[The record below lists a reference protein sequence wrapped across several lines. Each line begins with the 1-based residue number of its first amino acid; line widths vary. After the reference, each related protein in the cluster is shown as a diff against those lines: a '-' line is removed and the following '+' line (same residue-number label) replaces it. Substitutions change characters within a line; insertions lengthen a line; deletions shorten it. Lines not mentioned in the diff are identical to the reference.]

1 MVKSGTYSAQALRSN
16 IRDLGSRLGRVL
28 AESHSPEF
36 LKEVELV
43 RRWAKDLRRGSRRSI
58 GNIERFLR
66 LSGSEKSFKIARS
79 FTEFL
84 RLANAA
90 EQHHRTRRRLYY
102 ETHSSLPQMGSVEAF
117 LKNLKP
123 KMISQVVE
131 KLNQMEV
138 DLVLTSHPTESMRQ
152 SAIRRYKHVTQNLA
166 ILDRRDSTRWEKEQA
181 KKSLDRNIRAL
192 CLTEIVQE
200 AGPTPFTES
209 LSGFSIV
216 EEVLWDAVPR
226 FYRRLNDSALR
237 YLKEEISLNARPIR
251 FSSWVGGDRDG
262 NPYVT
267 AQVTRQ
273 VLYKG
278 MSSGYQLI
286 LSEVDW
292 LLKEMSFKSA
302 SSELLDLVG
311 GGEPA
316 EPYRILLD
324 KLSHDIEKSK
334 QVVLKNLNGL
344 EVSRGN
350 LIGKSEIIEP
360 LKVVYRSLVSI
371 GANDLAQGRTLDLI
385 RRLEIF
391 GVALLSLDIRQSS
404 DVHEEVVAEL
414 VFHLFK
420 ENYRELNEQG
430 KQKVLLDILNDEKII
445 ERPPEWSSLGR
456 EVLDTCNLIN
466 DFPEDCFRS
475 YVISMTEEP
484 SDLLEAFVLLKIANL
499 KRHLPVVPLFETP
512 EALKNGR
519 RILESLL
526 DLSYYRKY
534 VGNYQMVMLGY
545 SDSAKRS
552 GRLASA
558 WLLHQIQTELEELAH
573 QKGIGFEFFHGRGGS
588 IGRGGGPIHLALLA
602 LPRGSG
608 NGRLRVTEQGE
619 TVHGKFGLPGI
630 AERTLDLYV
639 AGVLEAAVSRPPK
652 EKKIWYSI
660 VDRLAEDSSRSFR
673 KFIYENERFISYFTE
688 VTPVQELALFKIGSR
703 PARRKAGISLDSL
716 RAIPWVYSW
725 TQNRGLL
732 PSWFGL
738 GEALEASIARG
749 ELRQLRLMYKEWPF
763 FKATLDLL
771 EMVLA
776 KVDISVFKRYSDTLV
791 SQGNQDLTLEIIE
804 AYRLSVSTLA
814 QITGHKRLL
823 EDNPVL
829 RRSISV
835 RTPYVDV
842 LNILQCHF
850 LKIYR
855 ENPDD
860 TWAQRILAL
869 TISGIS
875 AGMRNTG

>member
-1 MVKSGTYSAQALRSN
+1 MVKSGTYSAKALRSN
-16 IRDLGSRLGRVL
+16 IKDLGSRLGKVL
-28 AESHSPEF
+28 AEIHSPEF
-36 LKEVELV
+36 LKEVEFV
-43 RRWAKDLRRGSRRSI
+43 RCWAKDLRRGNHRSI
-58 GNIERFLR
+58 GNIERLLR
-66 LSGSEKSFKIARS
+66 ISGSEKSFKIARS

-102 ETHSSLPQMGSVEAF
+102 ETHSSLPQKGSVEAF
-117 LKNLKP
+117 LKNLNP

-166 ILDRRDSTRWEKEQA
+166 ILDRRDSTRFERDQA

-200 AGPTPFTES
+200 ASPTPFTES

-237 YLKEEISLNARPIR
+237 YLKAEIGLAARPIR
-251 FSSWVGGDRDG
+251 FSSWIGGDRDG

-273 VLYKG
+273 VLCKG

-286 LSEVDW
+286 SSEIDW

-302 SSELLDLVG
+302 SSELLELVG

-316 EPYRILLD
+316 EPYRIFFD

-334 QVVLKNLNGL
+334 LVVLKHLSGS
-344 EVSRGN
+344 EFSRGN
-350 LIGKSEIIEP
+350 LIGKSEIVES

-414 VFHLFK
+414 VLQIFNK
-420 ENYRELNEQG
+420 NYRELNEQE
-430 KQKVLLDILNDEKII
+430 KQKILLDILNDKKTI
-445 ERPPEWSSLGR
+445 ERAPEWSALGR
-456 EVLDTCNLIN
+456 EVLDTCSLIN
-466 DFPEDCFRS
+466 DFPDECFRS

-484 SDLLEAFVLLKIANL
+484 SDLLEVFVLLKIANI
-499 KRHLPVVPLFETP
+499 KRNLPVVPLFETP
-512 EALKNGR
+512 EALKSGR

-526 DLSYYRKY
+526 DLCYYRKY
-534 VGNYQMVMLGY
+534 VGNCQTVMLGY

-558 WLLHQIQTELEELAH
+558 WLLHQVQTELEELAH
-573 QKGIGFEFFHGRGGS
+573 QKGIVFEFFHGRGGS

-639 AGVLEAAVSRPPK
+639 SGVLEAAVSRSPK

-660 VDRLAEDSSRSFR
+660 MDRLAQDSSRSFR

-738 GEALEASIARG
+738 GEALEASIERG

-763 FKATLDLL
+763 FKATMDLL

-776 KVDISVFKRYSDTLV
+776 KVDISAFKRYSDTLV

-860 TWAQRILAL
+860 IWAQRILAL